1 MKSDDFKIIRRQFVL
16 GDLERKIEIYTKQ
29 QGLSL
34 SQYKE
39 LLRVYPPD
47 KWERLEKAVESI

>member
-1 MKSDDFKIIRRQFVL
+1 MTKADFKIVRQQFVL
-16 GDLERKIEIYTKQ
+16 GDIEQKIEIYKNQ

-39 LLRVYPPD
+39 LLRVFPQEE
-47 KWERLEKAVESI
+47 WERLENELENI